1 VRTGIEISSTYDILR
16 KNKKIWRYKKMDE
29 NKKTEEYTIN
39 GEELVGKIKDV
50 IKQGNAKKITV
61 KGKDGNEILSFPVTV
76 GVAGI
81 VLAPVFAAVGA
92 IAALATECTIVIER

>member
-1 VRTGIEISSTYDILR
+1 
-16 KNKKIWRYKKMDE
+16 MDE
-29 NKKTEEYTIN
+29 NKRTEEFKIN
-39 GEELVGKIKDV
+39 GEDLIAKIKDI
-50 IKQGNAKKITV
+50 IKQGNAKKITIL
-61 KGKDGNEILSFPVTV
+61 GKEGNEVLSFPVTV